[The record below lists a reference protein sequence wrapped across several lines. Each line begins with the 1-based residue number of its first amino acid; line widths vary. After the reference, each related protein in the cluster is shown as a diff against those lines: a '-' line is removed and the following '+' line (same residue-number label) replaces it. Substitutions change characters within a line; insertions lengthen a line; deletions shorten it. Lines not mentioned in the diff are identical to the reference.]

1 MRTFDVSYAI
11 MIGLVL
17 LLCFVLVSCVAAD
30 MIIQARELKNTKNE
44 PASRN
49 RIGWLSRKYGMLI
62 MRKHDHGRL
71 SERDLKLVTRM
82 TNPKSRTATQGG
94 PPVFSVKSRVLVLNR
109 RGNKKESSP
118 GAAIGNFLAVNR
130 FAMMRRKD
138 DELLERRMQAR

>member
-1 MRTFDVSYAI
+1 MRTFDVSYTVI
-11 MIGLVL
+11 IGLVL
-17 LLCFVLVSCVAAD
+17 LLCFVLVLSVAAD

-49 RIGWLSRKYGMLI
+49 RKGWLSRSYGMLV

-71 SERDLKLVTRM
+71 SQRDLKLVTRM
-82 TNPKSRTATQGG
+82 NKAKSRTSAQGG
-94 PPVFSVKSRVLVLNR
+94 PAVSPMKNRVLVLNR

-118 GAAIGNFLAVNR
+118 GAEIGNFLAVNR
-130 FAMMRRKD
+130 FAMMRRED